1 MTTYNPRWSRRRMC
15 RILFAVAL
23 MWLMS
28 ISVGAAIDDIT
39 FSSQANGVTVDH
51 SADFSTIEISCNGLT
66 GTNQYAIMMV
76 EGTTTN
82 YQISAQSILY
92 IDQKPAT
99 NGTITFD
106 IKPTAAN
113 MKDSVI
119 LLSGQGMD
127 APIVAASVDVT
138 STGVD
143 ITGQVTSYHPAVA
156 TEIELY
162 DVATENKVA
171 STSVTGEDVSGQ
183 QTQIFTLN
191 GVPAGTYNL
200 VVKKAYNLTYTIRNV
215 KVDSQNIDLRERTDK
230 VYSNII
236 LIAGDVNNNGAVNV
250 NDLNTVWSSA
260 NYNKDTVNIS
270 EKQTDINNNGSVN
283 VNDLNIVWSS
293 ANYNKDTS
301 HCSPEY

>member
-28 ISVGAAIDDIT
+28 ISVGAAIDSIE
-39 FSSQANGVTVDH
+39 FSDQNAKVTAINSKDN
-51 SADFSTIEISCNGLT
+51 FSTIEISCNGLT

-143 ITGQVTSYHPAVA
+143 ITGQVTSYDPKKETSIQLKQDGVVKYTTKIAAKESGSGQFTAEFTFNSITVG
-156 TEIELY
+156 TY
-162 DVATENKVA
+162 DLVVTKASHVSYTIKGVEVWDEPLNLSNIVLPCGDTDGNDYINPDDLTMILRTENYGKLTTEA
-171 STSVTGEDVSGQ
+171 GN
-183 QTQIFTLN
+183 TLCDLDGN
-191 GVPAGTYNL
+191 GYINPDDLTLLLRTENYGKSF
-200 VVKKAYNLTYTIRNV
+200 VVRNY
-215 KVDSQNIDLRERTDK
+215 QE
-230 VYSNII
+230 
-236 LIAGDVNNNGAVNV
+236 
-250 NDLNTVWSSA
+250 
-260 NYNKDTVNIS
+260 
-270 EKQTDINNNGSVN
+270 
-283 VNDLNIVWSS
+283 
-293 ANYNKDTS
+293 
-301 HCSPEY
+301 